1 MKKEETNFK
10 NNVIRKL
17 QRDGFTVT
25 PAERHCGF
33 ELISTNP
40 IGKEAG
46 VIVRAHG
53 HLTNPEKRKLL
64 FHHMPIYVAHE
75 QYTGDSFT
83 HLIKV
88 ERVI

>member
-1 MKKEETNFK
+1 MKKINFK
-10 NNVIRKL
+10 NKVRTLLKK
-17 QRDGFTVT
+17 QGFAVSDTKT
-25 PAERHCGF
+25 FGIDF
-33 ELISTNP
+33 ISTNP

-64 FHHMPIYVAHE
+64 AHHMPIYVAHE
-75 QYTGDSFT
+75 QYTGDPFN

-88 ERVI
+88 ERII